1 VRNLGNIKKI
11 GIIGSGTMGH
21 GIAEVSALN
30 SYDVVLIDISQEIL
44 DNAINKISSSL
55 SKLIEKEKVDEVL
68 KKLKPQQI
76 IKI

>member
-1 VRNLGNIKKI
+1 MGDIKKI